1 VSAAKAAFR
10 SWSKLSFDERAGYLL
25 RFGDALEANRDEFAE
40 LLTKEAGK
48 PPPAAAGEVG
58 LAIWGTRV
66 TPHMRLKETT
76 LTDNAE
82 VKGKKLVSLL
92 PVVITSCCFVFPRF
106 ILNWVSPPPPSF
118 FAKSQ

>member
-1 VSAAKAAFR
+1 VDRAVRAAKAAFR

-40 LLTKEAGK
+40 LLAQEAGK

-58 LAIWGTRV
+58 LAIWGTRT

-76 LTDNAE
+76 LVDNAE
-82 VKGKKLVSLL
+82 VRK
-92 PVVITSCCFVFPRF
+92 R
-106 ILNWVSPPPPSF
+106 NWFRYFLSE
-118 FAKSQ
+118 